1 MAETTAPPTHKLPYP
16 HAKQRSFMQSA
27 ARFKAL
33 VWGRRSG
40 KSLGIALYTMLKA
53 LENPGN
59 YYIIAPTYTQA
70 KSIYWKDIL
79 KVLIPEAIVKK
90 TDEGE
95 LYVELQQVHYQLETK
110 SILGYNIDSDH
121 SKELNPSTI
130 YLKGANT
137 PDSLRGVKLAGAVLD
152 EFAFFMYA
160 NDTWR
165 KIIRPAL
172 ADLRGWA
179 IFSSTPDGVHNS
191 FYDIVTTAR
200 QVMSEHPD
208 PMTNP
213 KWYYSHA
220 TMLDNTTLPHR
231 VEEWNDTKAEYI
243 REGKIDEWVQEWEAK
258 FTTPSSL
265 VYSEFDDDIHV
276 INPNLIPREN
286 VTHAIGMDFGLKDP
300 FAAVFVAIDKDDNWY
315 IYDEIY
321 LPDLPVDKIARV
333 LHQKMGDQ
341 YFTRIIGDSAGAT
354 EIASLRSKA
363 LGDERVFVTASK
375 KGKDSIRGGIRA
387 VRTKL
392 YIREATGKPKLFV
405 GRNCT
410 ATVKEFQSYKH
421 IRDAFGEVSDTPEDK
436 NNHLMDALR
445 YLVLDQMSGAKT
457 PAKAKK
463 LYHPETG
470 RLLS

>member
-1 MAETTAPPTHKLPYP
+1 MSHQLPYP
-16 HAKQRSFMQSA
+16 HEKQREFMLSQ

-53 LENPGN
+53 LEKPGN

-79 KVLIPEAIVKK
+79 KVLIPDAIVKK

-95 LYVELQQVHYQLETK
+95 LYVEFQQVHYQLQTEE
-110 SILGYNIDSDH
+110 ILGYNIDSDH
-121 SKELNPSTI
+121 SKEQNPSTI
-130 YLKGANT
+130 YLKGANN
-137 PDSLRGVKLAGAVLD
+137 PDSLRGVKLCGAVLD
-152 EFAFFMYA
+152 EFAFFQYA

-172 ADLRGWA
+172 ADLQGWA

-191 FYDIVTTAR
+191 FFDIVETAK
-200 QVMSEHPD
+200 QVMGDSSD
-208 PMTNP
+208 PMTNK
-213 KWYYSHA
+213 KWFYSHA
-220 TMLDNTTLPHR
+220 TMLDNTSIGHR

-265 VYSEFDDDIHV
+265 VYNEFDDEKHV
-276 INPNLIPREN
+276 ISPNLIPRNN
-286 VTHAIGMDFGLKDP
+286 VTYAIGMDFGLKDP
-300 FAAVFVAIDKDDNWY
+300 FAAVFVVIDQNDNWY

-321 LPDLPVDKIARV
+321 LPDLPVDKIASV
-333 LHQKMGDQ
+333 LHTKMGEE

-354 EIASLRSKA
+354 EIASLKSKA
-363 LGDERVFVTASK
+363 LGEQRVWVTPAK
-375 KGKDSIRGGIRA
+375 KGKDSIRGGIRQ
-387 VRTKL
+387 VKTKL
-392 YIREATGKPKLFV
+392 YVREATGKPKLFV
-405 GRNCT
+405 GRNCK
-410 ATVKEFQSYKH
+410 ATIKEFQSYKRL
-421 IRDAFGEVSDTPEDK
+421 RDAWGEVSETPEDK

-445 YLVLDQMSGAKT
+445 YLVLDQMSGAK
-457 PAKAKK
+457 PIPKAQKV
-463 LYHPETG
+463 YDPNTG
-470 RLLS
+470 RLVS

>member
-1 MAETTAPPTHKLPYP
+1 MQHQLPYP
-16 HAKQRSFMQSA
+16 HDKQREMMLSP

-40 KSLGIALYTMLKA
+40 KSMGVALYTMLKA
-53 LENPGN
+53 LEKPGN

-95 LYVELQQVHYQLETK
+95 LYIEFQQVHYQLETK
-110 SILGYNIDSDH
+110 EILGYNIDCDH
-121 SKELNPSTI
+121 SKEKNPSTI
-130 YLKGANT
+130 YLKGANN
-137 PDSLRGVKLAGAVLD
+137 PDSLRGVSLAGAVLD

-172 ADLRGWA
+172 ADQQGWA
-179 IFSSTPDGVHNS
+179 IFTSTPDGVHNS
-191 FYDIVTTAR
+191 FYDIVEAAKR
-200 QVMSEHPD
+200 SMAESLD
-208 PMTNP
+208 PAKNT
-213 KWYYSHA
+213 KWFYSHA
-220 TMLDNTTLPHR
+220 TMLDNTYIEHR
-231 VEEWNDTKAEYI
+231 VEEWNDTMAEYT

-265 VYSEFDDDIHV
+265 VYNEFQDEVHV
-276 INPNLIPREN
+276 ISPNLIPREN
-286 VTHAIGMDFGLKDP
+286 VTYAIGMDFGLKDP
-300 FAAVFVAIDKDDNWY
+300 FAAVFVTIDQNDNWY

-321 LPDLPVDKIARV
+321 LPDLPVDKIASV
-333 LHQKMGDQ
+333 LHTKMGDQ

-363 LGDERVFVTASK
+363 LGDQRVWVTPAK
-375 KGKDSIRGGIRA
+375 KGKDSIRGGIRQ
-387 VRTKL
+387 VKTKL
-392 YIREATGKPKLFV
+392 YVREATGKPKLFV
-405 GRNCT
+405 GRNCK
-410 ATVKEFQSYKH
+410 ATIKEFQSYKRL
-421 IRDAFGEVSDTPEDK
+421 RDAWGEVSETPEDK

-445 YLVLDQMSGAKT
+445 YLVLDQMSGAK
-457 PAKAKK
+457 PVPKAVKR
-463 LYHPETG
+463 YDPSTG
-470 RLLS
+470 RLIS

>member
-1 MAETTAPPTHKLPYP
+1 MQNQLPYP
-16 HAKQRSFMQSA
+16 HAKQREMMRSP

-53 LENPGN
+53 LEKPGN

-70 KSIYWKDIL
+70 KSIYWNDII
-79 KVLIPEAIVKK
+79 KILIPGAIIND
-90 TDEGE
+90 TNESE
-95 LYVELQQVHYQLETK
+95 LFIEFQPLHYKLETEA
-110 SILGYNIDSDH
+110 ILGYNIDSDH
-121 SKELNPSTI
+121 RKAPTPSRI
-130 YLKGANT
+130 YLKGANN
-137 PDSLRGVKLAGAVLD
+137 PDSLRGVSLAGAVLD
-152 EFAFFMYA
+152 EFAFFQYA

-172 ADLRGWA
+172 ADQQGWA

-191 FYDIVTTAR
+191 FFDIVEAAK
-200 QVMSEHPD
+200 QVMSESND
-208 PMTNP
+208 PENNRR
-213 KWYYSHA
+213 WFYSHA
-220 TMLDNTTLPHR
+220 TMLDNTAIPHR
-231 VEEWNDTKAEYI
+231 VQEWNDTKAEYI

-265 VYSEFDDDIHV
+265 VYNEFDDEIHV
-276 INPNLIPREN
+276 INPNLIPRDN
-286 VTHAIGMDFGLKDP
+286 VTFAIGMDFGLKDP

-321 LPDLPVDKIARV
+321 LPDLPVDKIASV

-363 LGDERVFVTASK
+363 LGENRVWVTPAK
-375 KGKDSIRGGIRA
+375 KGKDSIRGGIRQ
-387 VRTKL
+387 VKTKL
-392 YIREATGKPKLFV
+392 YVREHTGKPKIFV
-405 GRNCT
+405 GRNCK
-410 ATVKEFQSYKH
+410 ATIKEFQSYKRL
-421 IRDAFGEVSDTPEDK
+421 RDAWGEVSETPEDK

-445 YLVLDQMSGAKT
+445 YLVLDQMSGAK
-457 PAKAKK
+457 PIPKAKK
-463 LYHPETG
+463 VYDSSG
-470 RLLS
+470 RLIS

>member
-1 MAETTAPPTHKLPYP
+1 MSNTLPYP
-16 HAKQRSFMQSA
+16 HEKQREFMLSP

-40 KSLGIALYTMLKA
+40 KSLGIAEYTMLKA
-53 LENPGN
+53 LEKPGN

-79 KVLIPEAIVKK
+79 KILIPEAIIKK

-95 LYVELQQVHYQLETK
+95 LYVELKQVHYKLQTK
-110 SILGYNIDSDH
+110 HILGYDIDSDH
-121 SKELNPSTI
+121 RGLDTPSTI
-130 YLKGANT
+130 YLKGANN
-137 PDSLRGVKLAGAVLD
+137 PDSLRGVKLSGAVLD
-152 EFAFFMYA
+152 EFAFFQYA

-165 KIIRPAL
+165 KIVRPAL
-172 ADLRGWA
+172 ADLQGWA
-179 IFSSTPDGVHNS
+179 IFSSTPDGVHNT
-191 FYDIVTTAR
+191 FYDIVQLAK
-200 QVMSEHPD
+200 QAMDEVSD
-208 PMTNP
+208 PRKS

-220 TMLDNTTLPHR
+220 TMLDNTSIDHR

-243 REGKIDEWVQEWEAK
+243 RDGKIDEWVQEWEAK

-265 VYSEFDDDIHV
+265 VFPEFDDNIHV
-276 INPNLIPREN
+276 INPNLIPRDN
-286 VTHAIGMDFGLKDP
+286 VTFAIGMDFGVKDP

-321 LPDLPVDKIARV
+321 LPDLPVDKMARI
-333 LHQKMGDQ
+333 LHQKMGDN
-341 YFTRIIGDSAGAT
+341 YFSRIIGDSAGAN
-354 EIASLRSKA
+354 EIISLRSKE
-363 LGDERVFVTASK
+363 LGDMRVWVTPAK
-375 KGKDSIRGGIRA
+375 KGKDSIRAGIRL

-392 YIREATGKPKLFV
+392 YVREATGKPKLFV

-410 ATVKEFQSYKH
+410 ATIKEFQSYKH

-445 YLVLDQMSGAKT
+445 YLVTDHMSGGKT
-457 PAKAKK
+457 VPKAKK
-463 LYHPETG
+463 VYSSSG

>member
-1 MAETTAPPTHKLPYP
+1 MSNTLPYP
-16 HAKQRSFMQSA
+16 HAKQREMMISP

-40 KSLGIALYTMLKA
+40 KSLGIALYTMLRA
-53 LENPGN
+53 LEKPGN

-70 KSIYWKDIL
+70 KSIYWKDII
-79 KVLIPEAIVKK
+79 KILIPEAIIKK

-110 SILGYNIDSDH
+110 HILGYDIDSDH
-121 SKELNPSTI
+121 SKEDTPSTI
-130 YLKGANT
+130 YLKGANN
-137 PDSLRGVKLAGAVLD
+137 PDSLRGVKLRGAVLD
-152 EFAFFMYA
+152 EFAFFQYA

-172 ADLRGWA
+172 ADQRGWA

-191 FYDIVTTAR
+191 FFDIVETAKR
-200 QVMSEHPD
+200 SMAIDASKSP
-208 PMTNP
+208 
-213 KWYYSHA
+213 WFYSHA
-220 TMLDNTTLPHR
+220 TMLDNTTLEHR
-231 VEEWNDTKAEYI
+231 EEEWNDTKAEYI
-243 REGKIDEWVQEWEAK
+243 RDGKIDEWVQEWEAK

-265 VYSEFDDDIHV
+265 VYPEFDDEIHV
-276 INPNLIPREN
+276 INPQLIPRHN
-286 VTHAIGMDFGLKDP
+286 CTFAIGMDFGLKDP

-315 IYDEIY
+315 VYDEIY

-341 YFTRIIGDSAGAT
+341 YFTRIIGDSAGAV
-354 EIASLRSKA
+354 EIASLKSKE
-363 LGDERVFVTASK
+363 LGDMRVWVTPSK
-375 KGKDSIRGGIRA
+375 KGKDSIRAGIRS

-392 YIREATGKPKLFV
+392 YVREHTGKPKLFV

-410 ATVKEFQSYKH
+410 ATIKEFQSYKH

-436 NNHLMDALR
+436 NNHLMDAIR

-463 LYHPETG
+463 VYDPATG

>member
-1 MAETTAPPTHKLPYP
+1 
-16 HAKQRSFMQSA
+16 MQSP

-40 KSLGIALYTMLKA
+40 KSLGVALYTMLKA
-53 LENPGN
+53 LETPGN
-59 YYIIAPTYTQA
+59 YYIVAPTYTQA

-95 LYVELQQVHYQLETK
+95 LYIEFQQVHYQLETE

-121 SKELNPSTI
+121 SQSDAPSTI
-130 YLKGANT
+130 YLKGANN

-152 EFAFFMYA
+152 EFAFFQYA

-172 ADLRGWA
+172 ADLQGWA
-179 IFSSTPDGVHNS
+179 IFTSTPDGVHNS
-191 FYDIVTTAR
+191 FFDIVETAKA
-200 QVMSEHPD
+200 VMAESPD
-208 PMTNP
+208 PLKNK
-213 KWYYSHA
+213 KWFYSHA
-220 TMLDNTTLPHR
+220 TMLDNTTLEHR
-231 VEEWNDTKAEYI
+231 VEEWNDTMQEYI
-243 REGKIDEWVQEWEAK
+243 RDGKIDEWVQEWEAK

-265 VYSEFDDDIHV
+265 VYNEFDDTVHV

-286 VTHAIGMDFGLKDP
+286 VTFAIGMDFGLKDP
-300 FAAVFVAIDKDDNWY
+300 FAAVFVAIDQHDNWY

-321 LPDLPVDKIARV
+321 LPDLPVDKIASV
-333 LHQKMGDQ
+333 LHTKMGDQ

-354 EIASLRSKA
+354 EIASLKSKA
-363 LGDERVFVTASK
+363 LGDQRVWVTPAK
-375 KGKDSIRGGIRA
+375 KGKDSIRGGIRQ
-387 VRTKL
+387 VKTKL
-392 YIREATGKPKLFV
+392 YVRESTGKPKLFV
-405 GRNCT
+405 GRNCK
-410 ATVKEFQSYKH
+410 ATVKEFQSYKRL
-421 IRDAFGEVSDTPEDK
+421 RDAWGEVSETPEDK

-445 YLVLDQMSGAKT
+445 YLVLDQMSGAK
-457 PAKAKK
+457 PIQKAKK
-463 LYHPETG
+463 QYSSTG

>member
-1 MAETTAPPTHKLPYP
+1 MAHQLPYP
-16 HAKQRSFMQSA
+16 HPKQRQFMLSQ

-53 LENPGN
+53 LETPGN

-70 KSIYWKDIL
+70 KSIYWKDII
-79 KVLIPEAIVKK
+79 KVLIPDAIIQK

-95 LYVELQQVHYQLETK
+95 LYVEFQKVHYQLQTK
-110 SILGYNIDSDH
+110 EILGYDIDSDH
-121 SKELNPSTI
+121 SKLDVPSTI
-130 YLKGANT
+130 YLKGANN

-152 EFAFFMYA
+152 EFAFFQYA

-172 ADLRGWA
+172 VDMQGWA

-191 FYDIVTTAR
+191 FFDIVETAKS
-200 QVMSEHPD
+200 VMSETAD

-213 KWYYSHA
+213 KWFYSHS
-220 TMLDNTTLPHR
+220 TMLENTSIGHR

-243 REGKIDEWVQEWEAK
+243 RDGKIDEWVQEWEAK

-265 VYSEFDDDIHV
+265 VYNEFDDTVHV
-276 INPNLIPREN
+276 VNPNLIPRNN
-286 VTHAIGMDFGLKDP
+286 VTFAIGMDFGLKDP

-321 LPDLPVDKIARV
+321 LPDLPVDKIASV
-333 LHQKMGDQ
+333 LHTKMSDQ

-354 EIASLRSKA
+354 EIASLKSKA
-363 LGDERVFVTASK
+363 LGDERVWVTPAK
-375 KGKDSIRGGIRA
+375 KGKDSIRGGIRQ
-387 VRTKL
+387 VKTKL
-392 YIREATGKPKLFV
+392 YVREHTGKPKLFV
-405 GRNCT
+405 GRNCK
-410 ATVKEFQSYKH
+410 ATIKEFQSYKRL
-421 IRDAFGEVSDTPEDK
+421 RDAWGEVSETPEDK

-445 YLVLDQMSGAKT
+445 YLVLDQMSGAK
-457 PAKAKK
+457 PIPKSKK
-463 LYHPETG
+463 TYGSTG